1 MRARRSSLIGG
12 AGALALVAGL
22 VVGLPTAAQ
31 AVAPPGSNVVI
42 NEVYGGGGNAN
53 ATLLHD
59 FVELYNSSA
68 SSVALD
74 GWSVQ
79 YTSSAGTV
87 YQTTALTGT
96 LPAGSTYVVREA
108 AGTTLPNATP
118 VTGDAT
124 GTIAMS
130 ATAGKVALVNTTTP
144 LGCGADCDGA
154 AGVVDFVG
162 FGGANDFV
170 GTGPT
175 TAPSN
180 TTSVSRNAAHTNTPD
195 NKLDFA
201 SGTPSPS
208 ACGAAC
214 IPPPPPPTER
224 TIEAIQGTGAT
235 SPFAGDTVITKGV
248 VTAAYPTGGFR
259 GYYLQTQGTGGALPA
274 DHTASDGIF
283 VFASGTYPAAAT
295 VGNYLQVTGTVS
307 EFGGMTELTVAAADV
322 VDLDEPFEP
331 VTATPGT
338 WPRTDSAR
346 ELLEGM
352 LFQPTDHYTVTDTF
366 DTNHFGEVG
375 LASGDT
381 PLIQWTEVA
390 RPSTPEADAV
400 KADNAARGVVLDD
413 GASTNFIATSGGVLI
428 NGNLTPPYL
437 STTQPVRVG
446 ERTTFT
452 APVIVDFRNS
462 GWNFQPTAT
471 VIGPDNTTSPV
482 TFTNNRESLPN
493 AGFIAE
499 TGQPDLKVA
508 SLNVLNYFTTLG
520 ENTPGCTAFRDRDG
534 NGDTVSGGCAVRG
547 AWDAE
552 DLNRQQTKIVRVIN
566 SLDADVVGLS
576 EVENSLVV
584 DGVAD
589 EALNTLVAALNADA
603 GHTVWAANPSASTE
617 LPPAS
622 DMDVIT
628 SAIIYKPAAV
638 DRVGQSHALGSESTP
653 TGAFGN
659 AREPLAQAFAP
670 KGGGDPFLFVINHFK
685 SKGSAG
691 PWPGDGDTGDGQGAS
706 NESRVRQATALNT
719 WVNGLRADSGVDSVL
734 LAGDFN
740 SYTEEDPLQVLY
752 TAGYKDVET
761 HFGHHE
767 YSYSFGSLSGSLDHV
782 LMNDAA
788 LERATGTDIWN
799 INAEESVALEYSRFN
814 YHATNFWDASPFRA
828 SDHDPVVVG
837 LTAGAENST
846 TSLEASASSQVYGT
860 FDPATL
866 TATVRLGR
874 GGQPVGSVRFES
886 ENGVIGTAP
895 VTDGV
900 ATLDLPDD
908 LPAGAHQLT
917 ASFVPENTG
926 AAHGSTSD
934 PVAFTVD
941 RATSTTHVT
950 ATTAKAKSK
959 SGPQTYLLSM
969 VATVALETG
978 RDPVGTVQF
987 RVDGQ
992 LVDSDA
998 VSNGNADATVT
1009 VDKGSHTVEATFVP
1023 ADPANHVGST
1033 SGPLTI
1039 QAR

>member
-12 AGALALVAGL
+12 AGAVALVAGL
-22 VVGLPTAAQ
+22 GVGLPTAAQ
-31 AVAPPGSNVVI
+31 AVSATAPVVI
-42 NEVYGGGGNAN
+42 NEVYGGGGNSG

-59 FVELYNSSA
+59 FVELYNSSGA
-68 SSVALD
+68 PVALA
-74 GWSVQ
+74 GWSIQ
-79 YTSSAGTV
+79 YTSSAGTT

-108 AGTTLPNATP
+108 AGTSVPTATP
-118 VTGDAT
+118 VIGDAT

-130 ATAGKVALVNTTTP
+130 ATAGKVALVNSTTP
-144 LGCGADCDGA
+144 LTCGADCDNA
-154 AGVVDFVG
+154 TGVIDFVG
-162 FGGANDFV
+162 FGTANDFA

-175 TAPSN
+175 VAPSN
-180 TTSVSRNAAHTNTPD
+180 TASVTRNATHSNTA
-195 NKLDFA
+195 NNQADFA
-201 SGTPSPS
+201 LSNPPTPT

-214 IPPPPPPTER
+214 TPPPPPPTER
-224 TIEAIQGTGAT
+224 TIEAIQGAGAT
-235 SPFAGDTVITKGV
+235 SPFVGDTVITKGV

-274 DHTASDGIF
+274 DHTASDGVF
-283 VFASGTYPAAAT
+283 VFASGDYPAAAT
-295 VGNYLQVTGTVS
+295 VGNYLKVTGTVS

-322 VDLDEPFEP
+322 VDLDEPFAP
-331 VTATPGT
+331 VTATPGS
-338 WPRTDSAR
+338 WPRTDTAR

-352 LFQPTDHYTVTDTF
+352 LFLPTDHYTVTDTF

-390 RPSTPEADAV
+390 RPSTPEANAV

-428 NGNLTPPYL
+428 NGDLTPPYL

-520 ENTPGCTAFRDRDG
+520 ENTAGCTAFRDRDG
-534 NGDTVSGGCAVRG
+534 NGDTVSGGCALRG

-603 GHTVWAANPSASTE
+603 GSTVWAANPSSAD

-622 DMDVIT
+622 EMDVIT

-638 DRVGQSHALGSESTP
+638 DRVGASHALGTESTP

-659 AREPLAQAFAP
+659 AREPLAQEFAP
-670 KGGGDPFLFVINHFK
+670 QGGGDPFLFVINHFK

-691 PWPGDGDTGDGQGAS
+691 PWPGDADTGDGQGFS
-706 NESRVRQATALNT
+706 TESRVRQATALNT
-719 WVNGLRADSGVDSVL
+719 WVNGITADSGVDSVL

-740 SYTEEDPLQVLY
+740 SYTEEDPLHVLY
-752 TAGYKDVET
+752 DAGYTDVET

-799 INAEESVALEYSRFN
+799 INAEESVALEYSRYN
-814 YHATNFWDASPFRA
+814 YHATNFWDDSPFRA

-837 LTAGAENST
+837 LTAGAEDST
-846 TSLEASASSQVYGT
+846 TSLEVSDPSQVYGT
-860 FDPATL
+860 MHPATL
-866 TATVRLGR
+866 TATVELGR
-874 GGQPVGSVRFES
+874 GGDPVGSVRFETES
-886 ENGVIGTAP
+886 SVLGTAP
-895 VTDGV
+895 VTGGV
-900 ATLDLPDD
+900 ATLALPTD
-908 LPAGAHQLT
+908 LPAGGHLLT
-917 ASFVPENTG
+917 ATFVPADTG
-926 AAHGSTSD
+926 AAQGSTSD
-934 PVAFTVD
+934 LVAFTVD
-941 RATSTTHVT
+941 KATSTTDVT
-950 ATTAKAKSK
+950 ATAAKAKSK

-978 RDPVGTVQF
+978 RAPVGTVQF
-987 RVDGQ
+987 SVDGQ
-992 LVDSDA
+992 VVDSDA
-998 VSNGNADATVT
+998 VSGGRADATVT
-1009 VDKGSHTVEATFVP
+1009 VTKGTHTVVATFVP
-1023 ADPANHVGST
+1023 ADPANHLGSV
-1033 SGPLTI
+1033 SAPLAV
-1039 QAR
+1039 QVK